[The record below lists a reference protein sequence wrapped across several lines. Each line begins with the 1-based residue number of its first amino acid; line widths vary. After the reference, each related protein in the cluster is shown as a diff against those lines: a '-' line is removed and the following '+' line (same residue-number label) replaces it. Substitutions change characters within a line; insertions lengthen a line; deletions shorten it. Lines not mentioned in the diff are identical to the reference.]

1 MKQMEIP
8 HSKRREWRCEGFEY
22 HSRPFNLV
30 SRYGV
35 KPGLTSRQLLGL
47 RSGLTILPNASA
59 WSARAHASLYVLLG
73 RRGAI
78 RVRKPCR
85 WEPAPARCT
94 VRVANRGPRPV
105 SYGGGEGCGARVCV
119 VVGRAPLARWGC
131 PRRVWGHTPNS
142 GAVTFPGSLHRR
154 YPGSTSDLRR
164 RIGCSWRVVATCM
177 YERVRRTGATG
188 ARPWGAYSKFR
199 DDQAPPKPSQKASTL
214 DLGPAEANRVLQ
226 KCRSA
231 RKRMSAYRAPVPL
244 VASGRQWSPL
254 VIKDPHA
261 QDIAAAGGP
270 RRPC

>member
-1 MKQMEIP
+1 MAAEKA
-8 HSKRREWRCEGFEY
+8 
-22 HSRPFNLV
+22 L
-30 SRYGV
+30 
-35 KPGLTSRQLLGL
+35 
-47 RSGLTILPNASA
+47 
-59 WSARAHASLYVLLG
+59 ARAFASSSDA
-73 RRGAI
+73 RRCAVGLPT
-78 RVRKPCR
+78 PCM
-85 WEPAPARCT
+85 
-94 VRVANRGPRPV
+94 V
-105 SYGGGEGCGARVCV
+105 
-119 VVGRAPLARWGC
+119 
-131 PRRVWGHTPNS
+131 RVWGHTPNS

-199 DDQAPPKPSQKASTL
+199 NDHTPPKPSQKASTL

-231 RKRMSAYRAPVPL
+231 RKRMSAYRAPAPL
-244 VASGRQWSPL
+244 VASGRQWSPV